1 MEILASSTDTKFSR
15 FTSAL
20 KRDHYFFLETGPG
33 FWASVLRRLDERT
46 NVRNVSFI
54 YLRWKL
60 HPCQPTWYQ
69 ILSTSKS
76 AKYISWCLWT
86 TSLIYLK
93 QIVLVLDI
101 RLHSR
106 LQLFQ
111 SPFRFFNSHF
121 NPWIISFASKTEAS
135 TWTFDFT
142 CHSSSI
148 LTSLSQFACYTQH
161 SLSSP
166 SEAVTIN
173 CDEANFPL
181 LTQSDEDEQS
191 CRKRK
196 LTTYMKRHRSLVSH
210 NTRLNYC
217 FPLLYLI
224 IFHKA
229 NRSWAC
235 RLKTSLLQ
243 KIEELRAREQVR
255 ITLKFCFCRGKLF
268 LQSQQPCI
276 SEVKKWLLITPAPP
290 PGTIVAKHPTSFL
303 VITVTLISYYIPN
316 SSVKNRTNKQ
326 CMSS

>member
-1 MEILASSTDTKFSR
+1 MIPNS
-15 FTSAL
+15 
-20 KRDHYFFLETGPG
+20 
-33 FWASVLRRLDERT
+33 LDFEECE
-46 NVRNVSFI
+46 I
-54 YLRWKL
+54 YLVMFMNN
-60 HPCQPTWYQ
+60 
-69 ILSTSKS
+69 ILDLPQANSLGTRYCCTVGCSCFKVHSGFSTHT
-76 AKYISWCLWT
+76 LT
-86 TSLIYLK
+86 
-93 QIVLVLDI
+93 
-101 RLHSR
+101 
-106 LQLFQ
+106 
-111 SPFRFFNSHF
+111 
-121 NPWIISFASKTEAS
+121 PWIISFASKTEAS

-142 CHSSSI
+142 CHYSSI

-210 NTRLNYC
+210 NTRFNYNC
-217 FPLLYLI
+217 FPLLYLA

-243 KIEELRAREQVR
+243 KIEELRASEQVK

-276 SEVKKWLLITPAPP
+276 SEAKKRLLITPLPP
-290 PGTIVAKHPTSFL
+290 PGTLATIVAKHPTRFL
-303 VITVTLISYYIPN
+303 VITVTVTLISYYIPN
-316 SSVKNRTNKQ
+316 SSVKNK
-326 CMSS
+326 